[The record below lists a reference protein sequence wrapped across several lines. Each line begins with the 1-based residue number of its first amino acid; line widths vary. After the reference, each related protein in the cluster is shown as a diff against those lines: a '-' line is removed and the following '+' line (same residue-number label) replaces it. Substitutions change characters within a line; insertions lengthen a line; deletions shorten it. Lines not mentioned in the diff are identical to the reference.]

1 MYSGVLPLAA
11 PGYAYEPGLCLRGL
25 ALRLLLLRVAAG
37 WNRAFPPLRP
47 LRPRWTSPLTLARAT
62 SVVSPLRASRL
73 GRDDGKSR
81 CQRFTSA
88 CRTRLAR
95 WMNAS
100 PSPAQSLLLPLL
112 LR

>member
-11 PGYAYEPGLCLRGL
+11 PGYAYEPGLCLRSL
-25 ALRLLLLRVAAG
+25 ALRLRSVASAILLLRVAAG

-47 LRPRWTSPLTLARAT
+47 RWASPLTLARAA

-88 CRTRLAR
+88 CRTRLVR
-95 WMNAS
+95 
-100 PSPAQSLLLPLL
+100 
-112 LR
+112 